1 MTAVTFSSCE
11 KMFHINSREPV
22 LASST
27 ESNKVFVH
35 FTDAVLLTTEC

>member
-1 MTAVTFSSCE
+1 MTAVMFSSCE
-11 KMFHINSREPV
+11 KMFHINSRDPV